1 MLKKLI
7 YLSCLGLISLGV
19 SASADTIGGP
29 GSSCGSCFG
38 SAYTLTYTSTGVT
51 NQYDINLNINATQFL
66 NGSGSSTDLLDAVSF
81 KVASNTSDYT
91 SVFLLS
97 APTGFSTVQPGNI
110 AGPTGCNSVTT
121 NGFYCSQSTTGGLAV
136 DTPTSIYNFT
146 YQVTLAGSGLL
157 LTGTDAASIQTLY
170 LTAAG
175 GNGGITSENITLQ
188 PGTPSPVPEPTSLVL
203 LGTGL
208 LGMAFFTRKF
218 AA

>member
-29 GSSCGSCFG
+29 GSSCATCMGS
-38 SAYTLTYTSTGVT
+38 SYTLTYTSTGVA
-51 NQYDINLNINATQFL
+51 NQYDINLNIDAATFT
-66 NGSGSSTDLLDAVSF
+66 GTSTDLLNAVAF
-81 KVASNTSDYT
+81 KVASNATDYT

-97 APTGFSTVQPGNI
+97 APTGFSSVEPGGIN
-110 AGPTGCNSVTT
+110 AGGCATMGST
-121 NGFYCSQSTTGGLAV
+121 NGFYCSPYTGSGYGLQV
-136 DTPTSIYNFT
+136 GSPSDIYNFS

-157 LTGTDAASIQTLY
+157 LTSLDAASIKALY
-170 LTAAG
+170 VTDLG
-175 GNGGITSENITLQ
+175 QQDGITSEPITLQ
-188 PGTPSPVPEPTSLVL
+188 PGTSSPVPEPASLVL